1 MCKRKKY
8 ATSKGLHTK
17 IMTLKFFRYEGSSV
31 GYKLAKSLVFSKIHE
46 SLGLDKCSTFVTAAA
61 PLSPD
66 IKKFFLSLDIPLVDA
81 FGMSEAAGAHTL
93 SIYPK

>member
-1 MCKRKKY
+1 M
-8 ATSKGLHTK
+8 
-17 IMTLKFFRYEGSSV
+17 I
-31 GYKLAKSLVFSKIHE
+31 FSKIRE
-46 SLGLDKCSTFVTAAA
+46 SLGLDKCVLFVTAAA

-66 IKKFFLSLDIPLVDA
+66 IKKFFLSLDIPLMDA

>member
-1 MCKRKKY
+1 MNLVKLTDLNCNYRQQ
-8 ATSKGLHTK
+8 
-17 IMTLKFFRYEGSSV
+17 GSSL
-31 GYKLAKSLVFSKIHE
+31 GYQFAKSLIFSKVHE
-46 SLGLDKCSTFVTAAA
+46 SLGLDKCQTFVTAAA

-81 FGMSEAAGAHTL
+81 FGMSEASGAHTL

>member
-1 MCKRKKY
+1 MLVFEYR
-8 ATSKGLHTK
+8 L
-17 IMTLKFFRYEGSSV
+17 EGSSFR
-31 GYKLAKSLVFSKIHE
+31 YKMAQSMVFSKVHE
-46 SLGLDKCSTFVTAAA
+46 SLGLDQCKTFVTAAA

-81 FGMSEAAGAHTL
+81 FGMSEASGAHSL